1 MEHHMKPSNQA
12 RPVADC
18 PEDGLQS
25 ALERKFIQ
33 DYLQSKGYDRATISA
48 LPEEKAK
55 TLMREACLYAS
66 LKLAEIESRA
76 HLRASIHLPD

>member
-1 MEHHMKPSNQA
+1 MKQPDEKDFTM
-12 RPVADC
+12 DC
-18 PEDGLQS
+18 PEEGPQS

-33 DYLQSKGYDRATISA
+33 DYLQNKGHNRASISA
-48 LPEEKAK
+48 LPEEAAKA
-55 TLMREACLYAS
+55 LMREACLYAS